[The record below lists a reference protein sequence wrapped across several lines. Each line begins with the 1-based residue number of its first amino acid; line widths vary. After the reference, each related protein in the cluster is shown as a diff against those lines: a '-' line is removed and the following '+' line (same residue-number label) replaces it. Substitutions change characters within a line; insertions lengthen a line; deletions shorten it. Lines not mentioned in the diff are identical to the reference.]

1 MAITI
6 IKVLNKNIFNL
17 FLFSFSFLFFSCAS
31 QKRKTTTPNNQCK
44 LFEDNL
50 NRVSFSENKNDLSN
64 LELAQFYD
72 DENDFDIIIYNHLE
86 GSNNYNLKRFYKNKS
101 GVWKNVTIIDGNR
114 NDSNPVFNDIEIID
128 YLNKVEEK
136 ALYQYCGTCFDCRYY
151 TFLIKKSKSIFK
163 YYSNGEVFSE
173 IDKTEK
179 EKLFNYINIYNFFI
193 KK

>member
-1 MAITI
+1 MAIAI

-31 QKRKTTTPNNQCK
+31 QKRKITTPNNQCK

-86 GSNNYNLKRFYKNKS
+86 GSNNYNLKRFYKSKS

-114 NDSNPVFNDIEIID
+114 NDSNPVFNDIEIMD

-136 ALYQYCGTCFDCRYY
+136 ALYQYCGTCFDCIYY
-151 TFLIKKSKSIFK
+151 TF
-163 YYSNGEVFSE
+163 
-173 IDKTEK
+173 
-179 EKLFNYINIYNFFI
+179 
-193 KK
+193 